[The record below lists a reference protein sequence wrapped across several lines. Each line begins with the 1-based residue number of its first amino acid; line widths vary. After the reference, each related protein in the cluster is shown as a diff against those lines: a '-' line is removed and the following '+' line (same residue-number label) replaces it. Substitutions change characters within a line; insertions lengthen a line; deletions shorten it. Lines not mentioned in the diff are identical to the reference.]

1 MKNKSYTKSGPG
13 RMPHNK
19 QRGKQ
24 RLAPAHGSIPFD
36 TYMEWDTCVSIALR
50 INSKRAAA

>member
-1 MKNKSYTKSGPG
+1 MKSKSHTKSGPG

-24 RLAPAHGSIPFD
+24 RLAPAHGDTPFK
-36 TYMEWDTCVSIALR
+36 TYMNWDACISLVLDIKAR
-50 INSKRAAA
+50 RAAV